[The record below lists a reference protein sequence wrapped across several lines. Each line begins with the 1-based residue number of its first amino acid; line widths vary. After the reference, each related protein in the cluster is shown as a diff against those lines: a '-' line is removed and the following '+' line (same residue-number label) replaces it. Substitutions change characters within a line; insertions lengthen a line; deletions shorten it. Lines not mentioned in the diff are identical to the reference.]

1 MIAGKVS
8 TGFSQC
14 FGPRADFVV
23 RSPGRVNLIG
33 DHTDYTGGLVLP
45 MAIDR
50 ALLVAGR
57 ITDGPAIEVHSAHF
71 DQRMRIGLDEV
82 TSSPAEPWSRY
93 VVGVI
98 ALLKERGIR
107 LRGAQLLVGG
117 DLPPGAGLA
126 SSAALEVGIATAMLR
141 AADEKLSPVALATL
155 CRQAEQ
161 EYAGSPCGIMDQLC
175 CTSARA
181 GHALLIDC
189 RSMVMEQIPLTL
201 DDAAMVLID
210 SGVRH
215 SIAGSEYA
223 RRRRECSAAL
233 ATLNEVDSSITSLR
247 DVDETRIRICAEHLD
262 DTLARRVRHVV
273 SENARV
279 ARAADAL
286 RTGDARAFGRLMNE
300 SHASLRDQFD
310 VSCEELDEIVSI
322 ASGFDGVYGA
332 RLTGGGFGGCVIA
345 MASTD
350 AVAPL
355 ESAIRESYDGRYEA
369 SATVFPVRSAD
380 ATRVSYGGN

>member
-1 MIAGKVS
+1 
-8 TGFSQC
+8 
-14 FGPRADFVV
+14 
-23 RSPGRVNLIG
+23 
-33 DHTDYTGGLVLP
+33 
-45 MAIDR
+45 
-50 ALLVAGR
+50 
-57 ITDGPAIEVHSAHF
+57 
-71 DQRMRIGLDEV
+71 
-82 TSSPAEPWSRY
+82 
-93 VVGVI
+93 VGV
-98 ALLKERGIR
+98 
-107 LRGAQLLVGG
+107 
-117 DLPPGAGLA
+117 
-126 SSAALEVGIATAMLR
+126 AAAMLR

-189 RSMVMEQIPLTL
+189 RSMVMEQIPLAF
-201 DDAAMVLID
+201 DAAAMVLID

-247 DVDETRIRICAEHLD
+247 DVDESRIPILAEHLD

-286 RTGDARAFGRLMNE
+286 RTGDARGFGRLMNE
-300 SHASLRDQFD
+300 SHASLRDPFD

-322 ASGFDGVYGA
+322 AQGIDGVYGA
-332 RLTGGGFGGCVIA
+332 RLTGGGFGGCVIV
-345 MASTD
+345 MASID
-350 AVAPL
+350 AVVPL

-369 SATVFPVRSAD
+369 PATVFPVRSAD
-380 ATRVSYGGN
+380 ATALLGHTGYPT